1 MVSLSTTASAS
12 AAAKRGSDMKLI
24 IAIIKPFKLEEV
36 RDALAAA
43 GVQGMTISEVRGF
56 GRQKGQTEIYRGAE
70 YTTSFVPKVRIELV
84 VPDGQAAAAIEAIQA
99 TASTGTIGDGKIFLL
114 DVAQAIRIRTG
125 ELNDDAI

>member
-1 MVSLSTTASAS
+1 
-12 AAAKRGSDMKLI
+12 MKLI

-43 GVQGMTISEVRGF
+43 GVSGMTISEVRGF

-70 YTTSFVPKVRIELV
+70 YTTSFVPKVRIEVV
-84 VPDGQAAAAIEAIQA
+84 VPDGQVASTVEAIQT
-99 TASTGTIGDGKIFLL
+99 TASTGTIGDGKIFVL

>member
-1 MVSLSTTASAS
+1 MGDVCPMGVAFGTAAF
-12 AAAKRGSDMKLI
+12 AATRGSDMKLI

-70 YTTSFVPKVRIELV
+70 YTTSFVPKVRIEV
-84 VPDGQAAAAIEAIQA
+84 VVSAGAAQSAIEAIQS
-99 TASTGTIGDGKIFLL
+99 TA
-114 DVAQAIRIRTG
+114 
-125 ELNDDAI
+125 N